1 MGEVL
6 ALGMPVRW
14 ESGGGWSSQALPGF
28 FWPTCGF
35 SMETGSGVL
44 TRALWLSGC
53 LMWQPASTRA
63 TAPTESGAGDAAFFP
78 SGLAGREAWMS
89 HSATFALLHWPK
101 PVLVILILRALH
113 SQ

>member
-1 MGEVL
+1 MEDGAVRHFLDSFGLPVVSPWRL
-6 ALGMPVRW
+6 AQ
-14 ESGGGWSSQALPGF
+14 ESSHG
-28 FWPTCGF
+28 
-35 SMETGSGVL
+35 
-44 TRALWLSGC
+44 LSGC

-63 TAPTESGAGDAAFFP
+63 TTPTESGAGDAAFFP
-78 SGLAGREAWMS
+78 SGLAGREVWIS